1 MVDQHDQVTVDL
13 PLDALRSDGALV
25 EFANRFQ
32 DPMLQNQLMA
42 MDAFML
48 EQPQVDI
55 PVRHYFAPGVYA
67 REITAPAGTIV
78 SGKVHKTE
86 HLNIMSKGEISV
98 LTEDGVKRFKA
109 PYTFVSKPGTKRIA
123 YVHEEMVWTT
133 VHHTHETDVA
143 KIECDLVQDNF
154 ESISADDVARIT
166 QEN

>member
-1 MVDQHDQVTVDL
+1 
-13 PLDALRSDGALV
+13 
-25 EFANRFQ
+25 
-32 DPMLQNQLMA
+32 
-42 MDAFML
+42 
-48 EQPQVDI
+48 
-55 PVRHYFAPGVYA
+55 VYA

-98 LTEDGVKRFKA
+98 LTEDGVKRLKA

-143 KIECDLVQDNF
+143 KIERDLVQDNF